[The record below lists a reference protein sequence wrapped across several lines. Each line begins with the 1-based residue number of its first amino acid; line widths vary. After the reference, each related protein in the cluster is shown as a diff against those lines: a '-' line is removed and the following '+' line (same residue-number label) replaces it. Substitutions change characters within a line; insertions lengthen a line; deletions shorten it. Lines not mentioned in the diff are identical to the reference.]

1 MVMLILGL
9 ILGLILDFIVYK
21 YEGEVMHLQ
30 PPLAMDVFDAPAHIF
45 NISIIGLEEE

>member
-1 MVMLILGL
+1 MGSE
-9 ILGLILDFIVYK
+9 VYK
-21 YEGEVMHLQ
+21 CEGEVMHLQ